1 MDTIAYF
8 KERFEQLQANPVDS
22 HIKSM
27 RDEAFNEFEQ
37 TGIPTVK
44 HEEWKYTRINDFFN
58 NDYHFTTDLK
68 EQAFTAADLEPLQL
82 PGHADAN
89 LIVFVNGHFHP
100 ELSHTR
106 SEELDIISLQDATA
120 SEQYHAIVKEHLGH
134 SADYHK
140 DGINALNTAFIQEGV
155 FVHAFESK
163 EASHPVYLYN
173 ITDARNGNIFAQPR
187 CLVHVA
193 QNARV
198 QFVETFSTIGSDES
212 FTNQVIE
219 AVVEKDAVFDFYKIQ
234 NDAPNSKVVST
245 THVHQAGKSE
255 ATVVT
260 VSLNGGLIRNNLNM
274 VMSAAYS
281 EANLFGLYLEDGNT
295 HVDNHTVVD
304 NREPNCLSN
313 ELYKGV
319 LNGNSTGV
327 FNGKIFVRQVAQK
340 TNAYQ
345 SNRNILLSENASVN
359 TKPQLEIFADDV
371 KCSHGCTIGFLD
383 EDALFYLR
391 SRGIEEKTATSL
403 LLHGFAL
410 DVIEKIKNDQV
421 RKMVNDLVIQK
432 LGL

>member
-1 MDTIAYF
+1 MDTRTYF

-22 HIKSM
+22 YIKSM
-27 RDEAFNEFEQ
+27 RDEAFTEFTQ

-58 NDYHFTTDLK
+58 KDYHFTTDLK
-68 EQAFTAADLEPLQL
+68 EQSFTAADLEALQL
-82 PGHADAN
+82 PGHEEAN
-89 LIVFVNGHFHP
+89 LVVFVNGHFHQ

-106 SEELDIISLQDATA
+106 SEELEILPLQEATA
-120 SEQYHAIVKEHLGH
+120 HQQYGSIVKEHLGH

-155 FVHAFESK
+155 FVHIFKSR
-163 EASHPVYLYN
+163 EASHPIYLYN
-173 ITDARNGNIFAQPR
+173 ITDARKGNIFAQPR
-187 CLVHVA
+187 SLVHVA

-198 QFVETFSTIGSDES
+198 QIVETFVTIGSDES

-219 AVVEKDAVFDFYKIQ
+219 AIVEKDAVFDLYKIQ

-245 THVHQAGKSE
+245 THVHQTGKSI
-255 ATVVT
+255 ANVVT

-274 VMSAAYS
+274 VMSAEYC
-281 EANLFGLYLEDGNT
+281 EANLFGLYLGDQQT
-295 HVDNHTVVD
+295 HIDNHTVVD
-304 NREPNCLSN
+304 NRQPNCLSN

-319 LNGNSTGV
+319 LNGNATGV
-327 FNGKIFVRQVAQK
+327 FNGKIFVRQIAQK

-345 SNRNILLSENASVN
+345 SNRNILLSENAGVN

-371 KCSHGCTIGFLD
+371 KCSHGCTVGRLD
-383 EDALFYLR
+383 EDALFYMR

-410 DVIEKIKNDQV
+410 DILEKINNKNARDFV
-421 RKMVNDLVIQK
+421 ERLVTEKLDL
-432 LGL
+432 

>member
-1 MDTIAYF
+1 MDTITYF
-8 KERFEQLQANPVDS
+8 RERFEQLQANPVDS

-27 RDEAFNEFEQ
+27 RDEAFTEFAQ

-58 NDYHFTTDLK
+58 KDYHFTADLK
-68 EQAFTAADLEPLQL
+68 EQSFTAADLEALQL
-82 PGHADAN
+82 PGHEDAN
-89 LIVFVNGHFHP
+89 LIVFVNGHFHR
-100 ELSHTR
+100 ELSHSR
-106 SEELDIISLQDATA
+106 SQELEIIPLQDAA
-120 SEQYHAIVKEHLGH
+120 IHQQYSSIVKEHLGH

-155 FVHAFESK
+155 FVHIFKSR
-163 EASHPVYLYN
+163 EASHPIYLYN

-187 CLVHVA
+187 CLIHVA
-193 QNARV
+193 QNAKV
-198 QFVETFSTIGSDES
+198 QIVETFATIGADES

-219 AVVEKDAVFDFYKIQ
+219 AVVEKDATFDLYKIQ

-245 THVHQAGKSE
+245 THVHQTGKSI
-255 ATVVT
+255 ANVVT

-274 VMSAAYS
+274 VMSAEYC
-281 EANLFGLYLEDGNT
+281 EANLFGLYLGDQQT
-295 HVDNHTVVD
+295 HIDNHTVVD
-304 NREPNCLSN
+304 NRQPNCLSN

-319 LNGNSTGV
+319 LNESATGV
-327 FNGKIFVRQVAQK
+327 FNGKIFVRQIAQK

-371 KCSHGCTIGFLD
+371 KCSHGCTVGRLD
-383 EDALFYLR
+383 EDALFYMR

-410 DVIEKIKNDQV
+410 DVLEKIDNKNARDFIEQLV
-421 RKMVNDLVIQK
+421 VKKLDL
-432 LGL
+432 